1 VVPKTV
7 HAGRMIENRALF
19 RLNDMHMT
27 LINGL
32 AKKKGA
38 VRYLDPRNHIG
49 FDIFCE
55 DMDEPVVGTM

>member
-1 VVPKTV
+1 
-7 HAGRMIENRALF
+7 MIENRELF
-19 RLNDMHMT
+19 RLNDTHMA

-32 AKKKGA
+32 AEKKGA

-55 DMDEPVVGTM
+55 DIDEPVTETM

>member
-1 VVPKTV
+1 
-7 HAGRMIENRALF
+7 MIENRELF
-19 RLNDMHMT
+19 RLNDTHMA

-32 AKKKGA
+32 AEKKGA

-55 DMDEPVVGTM
+55 DIDEPVSGTM